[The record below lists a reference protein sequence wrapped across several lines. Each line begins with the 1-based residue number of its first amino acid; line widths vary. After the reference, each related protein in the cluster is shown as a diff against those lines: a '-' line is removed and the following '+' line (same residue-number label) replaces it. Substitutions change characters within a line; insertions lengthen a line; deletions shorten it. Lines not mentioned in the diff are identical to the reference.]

1 MESFVVSARKYRP
14 ATFETVIGQ
23 EHITQ
28 TLKNAIKGN
37 KLAHAFLFCGPR
49 GVGKTTCARILAKT
63 INCTNLT
70 EDTEACDVCDSCKS
84 FNQNASFNI
93 YELDA
98 ASNNSVDDIRAL
110 TEQVR
115 YAPQGSRYKIY
126 IIDEVHM
133 LSSAAFNAFLKTLE
147 EPPPYAKF
155 ILATT
160 ERHKILPTILS
171 RCQVFDFHRIKV
183 EHALTQLKK
192 ICANEGVEAQDEA
205 LHVIAQKADGAMRD
219 ALSIFDR
226 IVSAT
231 GKSIT
236 YQDVIANLNILDYEY
251 YFKAIDQ
258 MIKSDTASLLLLL
271 DDILNN
277 GFDVSHFLAGLNEH
291 LRNLL
296 MCKHPATI
304 ALLEVPANV
313 GAKFKSQSDSCSKSW
328 LLNAMNLVNKCEI
341 DLKSHRN
348 PRLHVELYL
357 LKLAH
362 IQSVIDLNAAA
373 ADAKKKMIDGQV
385 VAPSNLVSTTTTDAV
400 KPPMPSANPNKPKG
414 TMVSYDNPKS
424 HLDKL
429 NILRNKIA
437 SEKPTVEQSEPQV
450 EKVQEQ
456 LVEDKPVSN
465 ALLAEALKSYVG
477 HLEQHTKL
485 RLSVIY
491 KAAQCSLIGEHH
503 IEIVLGSKHEEEMLE
518 QDRIAFMQ
526 HLRNYLQNFKLE
538 LTVRVDSK
546 VVHKKIFTTEDKYR
560 SMIQSNPYLAEFR
573 NLFELDLE

>member
-1 MESFVVSARKYRP
+1 MENFVVSARKYRP

-70 EDTEACDVCDSCKS
+70 EQTEACDECESCKT

-147 EPPPYAKF
+147 EPPAYAKF

-183 EHALTQLKK
+183 EHAVTQLRK
-192 ICANEGVEAQDEA
+192 ICANEGVEAQEEA

-226 IVSAT
+226 IVSAS
-231 GKSIT
+231 GKTVT

-258 MIKSDTASLLLLL
+258 MIQGDTASLLLLL

-291 LRNLL
+291 LRNLV
-296 MCKHPATI
+296 MCKHPSTI

-313 GAKFKSQSDSCSKSW
+313 GAKFQSQSASCSKSW
-328 LLNAMNLVNKCEI
+328 LLNAMNLVNKCEV

-373 ADAKKKMIDGQV
+373 ADTKKKMTDGE
-385 VAPSNLVSTTTTDAV
+385 VAPPKPEVVTDVV
-400 KPPMPSANPNKPKG
+400 KPPIPTANPDKPKTPIISFDG
-414 TMVSYDNPKS
+414 SKS
-424 HLDKL
+424 HADKL
-429 NILRNKIA
+429 NLLRSKM
-437 SEKPTVEQSEPQV
+437 SMEKPANEKVESVAEQTQEQQEQV
-450 EKVQEQ
+450 EEKQIT
-456 LVEDKPVSN
+456 N
-465 ALLAEALKSYVG
+465 ALLADAVKSYIER
-477 HLEQHTKL
+477 LERDSKL

-491 KAAQCSLIGEHH
+491 KSAQCSLIGDYHFEM
-503 IEIVLGSKHEEEMLE
+503 VLGSKHEEEMLE
-518 QDRIAFMQ
+518 EDRIAFMQ
-526 HLRNYLQNFKLE
+526 HLRNHLQNFKLE

-573 NLFELDLE
+573 NLFELDWE

>member
-1 MESFVVSARKYRP
+1 MENFVVSARKYRP

-70 EDTEACDVCDSCKS
+70 DQTEACDECESCKT

-183 EHALTQLKK
+183 EHAVTQLRK
-192 ICANEGVEAQDEA
+192 ICATEGVDAQEEA

-226 IVSAT
+226 IVSAS
-231 GKSIT
+231 GKVIT
-236 YQDVIANLNILDYEY
+236 YQDVITNLNILDYEY

-258 MIKSDTASLLLLL
+258 MILSDTASLLLLL

-277 GFDVSHFLAGLNEH
+277 GFDVAHFLAGLNEH
-291 LRNLL
+291 LRNLM
-296 MCKHPATI
+296 MCKHPSTI
-304 ALLEVPANV
+304 PLLEVPVNV
-313 GAKFKSQSDSCSKSW
+313 GAKFQSQSGNCSKSW
-328 LLNAMNLVNKCEI
+328 LLNALHLVNKCEV

-362 IQSVIDLNAAA
+362 IQSVIDLNAAV
-373 ADAKKKMIDGQV
+373 ADVKKKMTDGQT
-385 VAPSNLVSTTTTDAV
+385 APSNLPIEADAV
-400 KPPMPSANPNKPKG
+400 KPPIPSSGADRPKTPIASFDGSKSHADKLSQLRSKISQDKSANEQAES
-414 TMVSYDNPKS
+414 T
-424 HLDKL
+424 LDK
-429 NILRNKIA
+429 
-437 SEKPTVEQSEPQV
+437 Q
-450 EKVQEQ
+450 QEQ
-456 LVEDKPVSN
+456 QQMVEENPVTN
-465 ALLAEALKSYVG
+465 TLLADAVNSYIDR
-477 HLEQHTKL
+477 LERESKM

-491 KAAQCSLIGEHH
+491 KSAQCSLTSDNHVEM
-503 IEIVLGSKHEEEMLE
+503 VLGSKHEEEMLE
-518 QDRIAFMQ
+518 EDRIAFMQ
-526 HLRNYLQNFKLE
+526 HLRNHLQNFKLE
-538 LTVRVDSK
+538 LTVRIDSK
-546 VVHKKIFTTEDKYR
+546 IVHKKIFTTEDKYR
-560 SMIQSNPYLAEFR
+560 SMLQANPYLADFR